1 MGLFHKGKNM
11 NKKIYFAGSIRGGR
25 DDAALY
31 KEIIAHIKETDIVL
45 TEHIG
50 DLSLSLFENGRDKD
64 ALIYEQD
71 TNWLRECDAVIA
83 ECTSPSLGVG
93 YELAYAEKYDKP
105 CFLFYRRS
113 RCQLSAMLTGNPYY
127 KIYAYETK
135 EEIFE
140 LIDDILRNL

>member
-1 MGLFHKGKNM
+1 M

-31 KEIIAHIKETDIVL
+31 KEIIAHIKETDTVL

-50 DLSLSLFENGRDKD
+50 DLSLSALEKGRDKD

-71 TNWLRECDAVIA
+71 TAWLRESDAVIA

-93 YELAYAEKYDKP
+93 YELAYAEKFNKP
-105 CFLFYRRS
+105 CFLFYRKS

-127 KIYAYETK
+127 KIFAYETK

-140 LIDDILRNL
+140 FIDRILTDL

>member
-1 MGLFHKGKNM
+1 M

-25 DDAALY
+25 EDAALY
-31 KEIIAHIKETDIVL
+31 KEIIAHIKATDIVL

-50 DLSLSLFENGRDKD
+50 DLSLSLLENGRDKD

-71 TNWLRECDAVIA
+71 TNWLKECDAVIA

-113 RCQLSAMLTGNPYY
+113 KCQLSAMLTGNPYY

-140 LIDDILRNL
+140 FIDDILRNL

>member
-1 MGLFHKGKNM
+1 M

-50 DLSLSLFENGRDKD
+50 DLSLSLLENGRDKD

-93 YELAYAEKYDKP
+93 YELAYAEKYDKS

-113 RCQLSAMLTGNPYY
+113 KCQLSAMLTGNPYY

-140 LIDDILRNL
+140 FIDDILRNL

>member
-1 MGLFHKGKNM
+1 M

-31 KEIIAHIKETDIVL
+31 KEIIAHIKETDTVL

-50 DLSLSLFENGRDKD
+50 DLSLSLLENGRDKD

-71 TNWLRECDAVIA
+71 TNWLKECDAVIA

-93 YELAYAEKYDKP
+93 YELAYAEKLSKP
-105 CFLFYRRS
+105 CFLLYRKS
-113 RCQLSAMLTGNPYY
+113 KCELSAMLTGNPYY
-127 KIYAYETK
+127 KIYPYETK
-135 EEIFE
+135 AEAFEI
-140 LIDDILRNL
+140 IDGILRNL